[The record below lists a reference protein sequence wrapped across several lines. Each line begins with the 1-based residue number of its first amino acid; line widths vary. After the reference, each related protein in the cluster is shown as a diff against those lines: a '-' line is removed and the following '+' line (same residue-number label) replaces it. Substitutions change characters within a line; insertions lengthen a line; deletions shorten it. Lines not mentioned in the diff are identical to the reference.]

1 MKPNLF
7 PRNQTPIQQWLHAES
22 LLRMQRRDHRLAES
36 PGSLW
41 WLLAIVVA
49 SFAIGVLFVTAF

>member
-1 MKPNLF
+1 MKRDLF
-7 PRNQTPIQQWLHAES
+7 PRRQSPIQQWLHAES
-22 LLRMQRRDHRLAES
+22 LIRIQRRDHRLCES
-36 PGSLW
+36 PDSLW